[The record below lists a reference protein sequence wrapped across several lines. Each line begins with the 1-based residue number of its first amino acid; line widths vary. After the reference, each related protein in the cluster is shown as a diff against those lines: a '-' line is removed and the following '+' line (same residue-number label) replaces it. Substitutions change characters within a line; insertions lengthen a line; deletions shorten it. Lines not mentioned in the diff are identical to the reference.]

1 MDWNLVPYY
10 TGWTSHRVQALF
22 LISDHTSRPELT
34 PHVIIEAS
42 RGTGSI
48 ARIADI
54 PYEVNKQISD
64 PRKTRRR
71 KYHYSPEYKKP
82 SLPHLDPLHDGN
94 RDAENDR
101 PWLIFGRLSMD
112 FCELWSCAGTGRR
125 NNSSIEMYG
134 DIVVPRVLTGARSRI
149 WSCARN
155 CRACVCATVQIRDL
169 PLCRPYVP
177 SYFAEQQ
184 KYRNLPGF
192 IWGPKREISM
202 SFWSFHSA
210 NLSQDSR

>member
-94 RDAENDR
+94 RDAESDHLCGR
-101 PWLIFGRLSMD
+101 PSMG
-112 FCELWSCAGTGRR
+112 FCELWSCAGTRR
-125 NNSSIEMYG
+125 TNNSSIKMCG
-134 DIVVPRVLTGARSRI
+134 DV
-149 WSCARN
+149 
-155 CRACVCATVQIRDL
+155 TV
-169 PLCRPYVP
+169 
-177 SYFAEQQ
+177 
-184 KYRNLPGF
+184 
-192 IWGPKREISM
+192 
-202 SFWSFHSA
+202 H
-210 NLSQDSR
+210 